1 MARIAGVDLPEY
13 KRIDI
18 ALTAI
23 YGIGRSNVTELLKQ
37 TNITPQKRTRD
48 LTEAEIGALQLIIEK
63 NVKVEGDLRQEVA
76 GNIKRLKQIGSYRG
90 MRHIRNLPVYGQ
102 RTRSNARTKRG
113 KRVTIGAMRKEVRA
127 KMEQPTAEG
136 KTEVKNS

>member
-1 MARIAGVDLPEY
+1 MARIAGVDLAAN

-18 ALTAI
+18 ALTRI
-23 YGIGRSNVTELLKQ
+23 YGIGRSNVQEVLKDAGIAQ
-37 TNITPQKRTRD
+37 SKRVAD
-48 LTEAEIGALQLIIEK
+48 LTEAEVGLLQRVIEK

-102 RTRSNARTKRG
+102 RTRANARTKRG
-113 KRVTIGAMRKEVRA
+113 KRITIGAMRKDDRA
-127 KMEQPTAEG
+127 KTEQPA
-136 KTEVKNS
+136 TEKAK

>member
-1 MARIAGVDLPEY
+1 MARIAGVDLAAN

-18 ALTAI
+18 ALTRI
-23 YGIGRSNVTELLKQ
+23 YGIGRSNVQGVLKEAG
-37 TNITPQKRTRD
+37 IVPSKRVAD
-48 LTEAEIGALQLIIEK
+48 LTEAEVGLLQRVIEK

-102 RTRSNARTKRG
+102 RTRANARTKRG
-113 KRVTIGAMRKEVRA
+113 KRITIGAMRKDDRA
-127 KMEQPTAEG
+127 KTEQPAE
-136 KTEVKNS
+136 KEKK